1 MEKSKTHHSD
11 TVQTSKMSN
20 LFTGRPGD
28 PPWERPALWILLVL
42 TAVAYIWGLGQSG
55 WANSFYSA
63 AVQAGTKSWKAF
75 FFGSIDASNFI
86 TVDKP
91 PASLWVM
98 ELSTRI
104 FGLNSWSMLVP
115 EALMGVASVWILYR
129 TIRRWFSAGAALI
142 AAGVLALTPVSVL
155 MFRFNN
161 PDALLILLL
170 TASAYAFTRA
180 LEKGKTKWLV
190 WASAL
195 IGFGFLTKMLA
206 AFFVIPV
213 FVFVYLFFAPVSLR
227 RRLLQIVLS
236 AITVVVSAGWW
247 VAIVELIPAS
257 KRPFIGSSQNNS
269 ILDLIFGY
277 NGLGRLTGNES
288 GMSSAKAAVGTTA
301 SDAASQTATMGPGG
315 GGGGM
320 GANFGGTTGLG
331 RLFNTEMGSQIS
343 WLIPAAL
350 ILSIMAIWLVRRYWK
365 SDRAIP
371 ALLLWGGTFLV
382 TGIVFSFGQGT
393 IHPYYTS
400 ALAPAIGSMIG
411 ISAEVLWSRK
421 DRLAARL
428 GLAAA
433 IGLTAVWSFVL
444 LDRTPTWHPWLRTT
458 ILIIGALAA
467 IAMIVLPKLGRRV
480 MMGAAAAGL
489 IACLAGP
496 FAFTIQTIATPH
508 TGSMP
513 TAGPT
518 TSGSGFPGG
527 PGGGQMPPG
536 MNSTNSSAGQSGN
549 AGFGGQM
556 APGADSTNSS
566 TGQTGTPSFG
576 GQMPPGTNSSNSST
590 GGSTGAYTSSSS
602 NAATVKQG
610 GVGGPDD
617 NATPGKNIVKLL
629 QQNASKYTWVAATVG
644 SQSSA
649 PYQLA
654 TGEPIMDIGGFTGSD
669 PSPTLAQFK
678 KYVSEGKIH
687 YYISGGMNHGGPM
700 ASNTTNNSSENG
712 STNGE
717 TNGSTNGGNFQGGPM
732 GGSNSEIST
741 WVQNNFTSKTVDG
754 VTVYDLTQP
763 NSK

>member
-1 MEKSKTHHSD
+1 MEELKTSDKVKSRKSKPKTF
-11 TVQTSKMSN
+11 
-20 LFTGRPGD
+20 FTGRQGD

-98 ELSTRI
+98 ELSARI

-115 EALMGVASVWILYR
+115 EALMGVASVWILYL

-142 AAGVLALTPVSVL
+142 AGGVLALTPVTVL

-180 LEKGKTKWLV
+180 LEEGKTKWLL
-190 WASAL
+190 WASAF

-213 FVFVYLFFAPVSLR
+213 FVIVYLFFAPVPVR
-227 RRLLQIVLS
+227 RRLLQMVIS

-288 GMSSAKAAVGTTA
+288 GMSSAKAAVA
-301 SDAASQTATMGPGG
+301 ASSDAASQAAAMGP

-331 RLFNTEMGSQIS
+331 RLFNSEMGGQIS

-350 ILSIMAIWLVRRYWK
+350 ILMIVAICLVRSNWK
-365 SDRAIP
+365 SDRSIP
-371 ALLLWGGTFLV
+371 ALLLWGGTFFV
-382 TGIVFSFGQGT
+382 TGVVFSFGQGT
-393 IHPYYTS
+393 IHPYYTV
-400 ALAPAIGSMIG
+400 ALAPAIGAMMG
-411 ISAEVLWSRK
+411 ISLEVLWVRK
-421 DRLAARL
+421 DQLPARL
-428 GLAAA
+428 VLAAA
-433 IGLTAVWSFVL
+433 IGMTSVWSYVL
-444 LDRTPTWHPWLRTT
+444 LNRTPTWHPWLRTT
-458 ILIIGALAA
+458 IMILGALAA
-467 IAMIVLPKLGRRV
+467 LVMVFGSKFGRRG
-480 MMGAAAAGL
+480 MKFAAAAGL

-496 FAFTIQTIATPH
+496 FAFTIQTIATPQS
-508 TGSMP
+508 GSMP
-513 TAGPT
+513 TAGPS

-527 PGGGQMPPG
+527 AGGSHMPPG
-536 MNSTNSSAGQSGN
+536 ANSSDGQSGN
-549 AGFGGQM
+549 SG
-556 APGADSTNSS
+556 
-566 TGQTGTPSFG
+566 FG
-576 GQMPPGTNSSNSST
+576 GQMPPGTNSSNSSIGGTT
-590 GGSTGAYTSSSS
+590 GS
-602 NAATVKQG
+602 NPFSGNNPANFKQG
-610 GVGGPDD
+610 GAGGPGE
-617 NATPGKNIVKLL
+617 NTTPGKNIVKLL
-629 QQNASKYTWVAATVG
+629 KQNASKYTWVAATVG

-654 TGEPIMDIGGFTGSD
+654 TGEPVMDIGGFTGSD

-678 KYVSEGKIH
+678 QYVSEGKIH
-687 YYISGGMNHGGPM
+687 YYISGGMGHGNMGS
-700 ASNTTNNSSENG
+700 SNTTNDNSATG
-712 STNGE
+712 STSAK
-717 TNGSTNGGNFQGGPM
+717 TNGSTPGGNFQGGPM
-732 GGSNSEIST
+732 GRSNSKISN
-741 WVQNNFTSKTVDG
+741 WVQNNFKSKTVDG

-763 NSK
+763 KFN

>member
-1 MEKSKTHHSD
+1 MNMEKLKT
-11 TVQTSKMSN
+11 QTSETLQTRKGKFAYF
-20 LFTGRPGD
+20 FTGRPGD

-98 ELSTRI
+98 ELSARI

-115 EALMGVASVWILYR
+115 EALMGVACVWILYL

-142 AAGVLALTPVSVL
+142 AGAVLALTPVAVL

-180 LEKGKTKWLV
+180 LEEGKTKWLV
-190 WASAL
+190 LASAL

-213 FVFVYLFFAPVSLR
+213 FVFVYLIFATVSVR
-227 RRLLQIVLS
+227 RRLLQIVVS

-277 NGLGRLTGNES
+277 NGLGRLTGNEF
-288 GMSSAKAAVGTTA
+288 GMSSQNAAVGTSS
-301 SDAASQTATMGPGG
+301 SDAASQAATMGPT
-315 GGGGM
+315 GGGM

-331 RLFNTEMGSQIS
+331 RLFNSEMGGQIS

-350 ILSIMAIWLVRRYWK
+350 ILMIFAIWLVRRNWRK
-365 SDRAIP
+365 DRTIP
-371 ALLLWGGTFLV
+371 ALLLWGGTFFV
-382 TGIVFSFGQGT
+382 TGVVFSFGQGT
-393 IHPYYTS
+393 IHPYYTA
-400 ALAPAIGSMIG
+400 ALAPAIGAIIG
-411 ISAEVLWSRK
+411 ISVEVLWSRK
-421 DRLAARL
+421 DQLAARL

-444 LDRTPTWHPWLRTT
+444 LNRTPTWNPWLRTT
-458 ILIIGALAA
+458 ILILGALAA
-467 IAMIVLPKLGRRV
+467 IAMVILPKLGKRI

-489 IACLAGP
+489 IACLTGP

-513 TAGPT
+513 TAGPST
-518 TSGSGFPGG
+518 GGNGFPGN
-527 PGGGQMPPG
+527 PGDGQMPPGTNSSNSSTVQSENSGFGGQMPPG
-536 MNSTNSSAGQSGN
+536 ANSS
-549 AGFGGQM
+549 
-556 APGADSTNSS
+556 NSS
-566 TGQTGTPSFG
+566 TGQSGNPGFG

-590 GGSTGAYTSSSS
+590 GESAGSIDSSG
-602 NAATVKQG
+602 TKQG
-610 GVGGPDD
+610 GVGGFDD
-617 NATPGKNIVKLL
+617 NATPGENIVKLL
-629 QQNASKYTWVAATVG
+629 KQNASKYTWVAATVG

-678 KYVSEGKIH
+678 KYVSDGKIH
-687 YYISGGMNHGGPM
+687 YYISGGMNRGAMG
-700 ASNTTNNSSENG
+700 SNNTNNANSSNG
-712 STNGE
+712 ITNEE
-717 TNGSTNGGNFQGGPM
+717 TNGSTTAGNFPGGPM
-732 GGSNSEIST
+732 GGSNSEIT
-741 WVQNNFTSKTVDG
+741 NWVQNNFKSKTVDG

-763 NSK
+763 KS

>member
-1 MEKSKTHHSD
+1 MDQSNTQHSD
-11 TVQTSKMSN
+11 ALEARKGKLTA
-20 LFTGRPGD
+20 LLTGRPGE
-28 PPWERPALWILLVL
+28 PSWERPALWILLLL
-42 TAVAYIWGLGQSG
+42 TAVGYIWGLGESG

-91 PASLWVM
+91 PASLWIM
-98 ELSTRI
+98 ELSARL

-115 EALMGVASVWILYR
+115 EALMGVASVWFLYLSV
-129 TIRRWFSAGAALI
+129 RRWFSAGAALI
-142 AAGVLALTPVSVL
+142 AGAVLALTPVAVL

-180 LEKGKTKWLV
+180 LEEGKTKWLV
-190 WASAL
+190 LASAL

-213 FVFVYLFFAPVSLR
+213 FVVVYLFFAPVSVR
-227 RRLLQIVLS
+227 RRLVQIVIS

-247 VAIVELIPAS
+247 VTIVELIPAS
-257 KRPFIGSSQNNS
+257 KRPYIGSSQNNS

-288 GMSSAKAAVGTTA
+288 GMSSQTTA
-301 SDAASQTATMGPGG
+301 TGASSSDMASGAAAMGQPGG
-315 GGGGM
+315 GGG

-331 RLFNTEMGSQIS
+331 RLFNSEMGGQIS

-350 ILSIMAIWLVRRYWK
+350 ILMIVAIWLVRRNWK
-365 SDRAIP
+365 SDRSVP
-371 ALLLWGGTFLV
+371 ALLLWGGTFFV
-382 TGIVFSFGQGT
+382 TGVVFSFGQGT
-393 IHPYYTS
+393 IHPYYTV
-400 ALAPAIGSMIG
+400 ALAPAIGAMIG
-411 ISAEVLWSRK
+411 ISVEVLWASK
-421 DRLAARL
+421 DHLSARL

-433 IGLTAVWSFVL
+433 IALTAVWSFVL
-444 LDRTPTWHPWLRTT
+444 LNRSSSWHPWLRTA
-458 ILIIGALAA
+458 ILIIGVIAA
-467 IAMIVLPKLGRRV
+467 IGMVLLPKLGRKL
-480 MMGAAAAGL
+480 MMGVAAAGL
-489 IACLAGP
+489 AACLAGP

-518 TSGSGFPGG
+518 TGGGGFPGG
-527 PGGGQMPPG
+527 GGSGEGQMPPG
-536 MNSTNSSAGQSGN
+536 A
-549 AGFGGQM
+549 
-556 APGADSTNSS
+556 NSS
-566 TGQTGTPSFG
+566 TGPSGNPGFG
-576 GQMPPGTNSSNSST
+576 GQMPPGTDSSSSST
-590 GGSTGAYTSSSS
+590 GQSGNAGFNGQMPPGTDTSNQSTGQNSGS
-602 NAATVKQG
+602 NDSTVSGNSKQSG
-610 GVGGPDD
+610 FDD
-617 NATPGKNIVKLL
+617 NATPGENIVKLL
-629 QQNASKYTWVAATVG
+629 QQDASKYTWAAATVG

-654 TGEPIMDIGGFTGSD
+654 TGAPIMDIGGFTGSD
-669 PSPTLAQFK
+669 PTPTLAQFK

-687 YYISGGMNHGGPM
+687 YFISGGGMNRGGNFNPM
-700 ASNTTNNSSENG
+700 GSSTTNEDSANG
-712 STNGE
+712 STNVGTTE
-717 TNGSTNGGNFQGGPM
+717 SASDGTFQKGPM

-763 NSK
+763 NS